1 MKRARQ
7 ALADPIER
15 NAMHGENE
23 SFTIEPTIPDH
34 KGYGM
39 KAPNASIP
47 HVNSARKGRKGRTR

>member
-1 MKRARQ
+1 MAKRASQ

-15 NAMHGENE
+15 NAKHGENE
-23 SFTIEPTIPDH
+23 SFTIEPTMPDH

-39 KAPNASIP
+39 KPPGIP